1 MRLAIIGGRLQ
12 GTEASYLAR
21 QAGYEVLLID
31 RDPDVPASSLA
42 DEFIVM
48 DVVNDPK
55 ISDILRT
62 ADLIIPANED
72 ILTISKIDQTSRDVN
87 RPYVYDPRAYA
98 VSSCKNTSNAF
109 FKLAGIPIPK
119 QWPDCTFPLIVKPSN
134 LSGSAGVQRI
144 NNEHELTKYFA
155 VNKDL
160 SDNMVIEQ
168 YIDGVSLS
176 LEVVALN
183 GQALALQVTELEFD
197 SKYDCKRVLAGAPV
211 NREVELQLREIGC
224 LLAKSLNLTGI
235 MDIEVMVDGVI
246 PRVIEIDARLPSQ
259 TPTAV
264 LHSTGINMI
273 ELLAEV
279 FVNGKLPTI
288 KTLPQR
294 SVIYEHVEVSCDH
307 IEITGEHVLSSAGK
321 LVSLENRYGFD
332 RVITDYTGHEKS
344 WVATL
349 ITTGASPAE
358 ANLKRQ
364 KALARM
370 MAEHDLKVLVDP
382 IPSGYREMAV

>member
-12 GTEASYLAR
+12 GTEACYLAR
-21 QAGYEVLLID
+21 QAGYEVILID
-31 RDPDVPASSLA
+31 RDSDVPASSLA

-55 ISDILRT
+55 VSDILQT
-62 ADLIIPANED
+62 VDLIIPANED
-72 ILTISKIDQTSRDVN
+72 IRTISKIDQAARAVN

-109 FKLAGIPIPK
+109 FKMLGIPIPG
-119 QWPDCTFPLIVKPSN
+119 QWPDCSFPLIVKPSN

-144 NNEHELTKYFA
+144 NTEQDLAKYFG

-183 GQALALQVTELEFD
+183 GEALPVQVTELEFD
-197 SKYDCKRVLAGAPV
+197 SKYDCKRVLAGKPV
-211 NREVELQLREIGC
+211 NREVELKLREIGC

-279 FVNGKLPTI
+279 FVNGKLPSL
-288 KTLPQR
+288 KNVPQR
-294 SVIYEHVEVSCDH
+294 SVIYEHVAVSGDH
-307 IEITGEHVLSSAGK
+307 IEITGEHVLSCAGK
-321 LVSLENRYGFD
+321 LVTLENLYGFD
-332 RVITDYTGHEKS
+332 RVITDYTGQEKS

-358 ANLKRQ
+358 VNIKRQ
-364 KALARM
+364 KALACM
-370 MAEHDLKVLVDP
+370 MAEHDLKVLDDP
-382 IPSGYREMAV
+382 VPSVYREVAV